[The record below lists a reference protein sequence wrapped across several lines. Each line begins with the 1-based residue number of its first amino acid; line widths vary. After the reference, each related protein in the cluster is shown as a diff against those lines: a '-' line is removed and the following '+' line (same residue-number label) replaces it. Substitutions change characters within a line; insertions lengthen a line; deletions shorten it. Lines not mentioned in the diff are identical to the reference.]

1 MLLIRKLMTMTPLT
15 MKTFLHCLFVLVVSA
30 ASSSVAKAQFRPG
43 YEPLSEKLP
52 PGYTAD
58 VLARIRHQDLSFL
71 QPIRVELPTDGTVT
85 VYSGSPEPRGVGATP
100 AQFSANI
107 GHLYRL
113 RVSDMPEFPGE
124 ELYPSIEVLDRLHA
138 PEGSATSYPIPV
150 VLSADDL
157 KEAIEGR
164 LVTRVIYL
172 ENPRLASPAD
182 TLRSEPA
189 NLNPTD
195 NALQEAGL
203 RGRPMIIVRIGGR
216 IPSAFD
222 TPLSFYGTGGAVD
235 MSDAVP
241 PNTGVARSSD
251 KKHPFRS
258 SVASRQLQAR

>member
-1 MLLIRKLMTMTPLT
+1 MPLIRKHSTMIPFT
-15 MKTFLHCLFVLVVSA
+15 MKTFLHCLCVLVVIAA
-30 ASSSVAKAQFRPG
+30 ASSVAEAQFRPG

-138 PEGSATSYPIPV
+138 PNGAAASYPIPV
-150 VLSADDL
+150 VLSAEDL
-157 KEAIEGR
+157 NEAIEGR

-172 ENPRLASPAD
+172 ENPRLASPED

-189 NLNPTD
+189 NLNPAD

-216 IPSAFD
+216 IP
-222 TPLSFYGTGGAVD
+222 TETHMPLSFYGTGGAVD
-235 MSDAVP
+235 MSDVVA

-251 KKHPFRS
+251 KQQPFRS
-258 SVASRQLQAR
+258 SVASRQPQAR